1 MNKDDPRD
9 QDIKAQRKRR
19 SRGKEARADLETLIS
34 TGPVG
39 IIVFDAGTGLPVS
52 INCES
57 RRILGD
63 LPAPADGGEQLFES
77 LTFRRGDGR
86 EMGRDEFP
94 LAQALSTGE
103 TVRAEPIVIQVPDV
117 GSVTTLVSATPI
129 RSEAGEVESVVVTL
143 QDLTP
148 LEELEGQRAGLL
160 GRVSHELRT
169 QLTSIRGSA
178 TSLLEAGSDRHPAE
192 MRPFLRI
199 LLEQAEHLHGLI
211 GDLLDKAN
219 IQTGPLPIH
228 PEAAETDVTIP
239 AVEGAATV
247 PPRSPASPR
256 QEAREETRILVV
268 DDDPQARRYARD
280 ALSEAGYESIATA
293 GPEAALPLM
302 EAHRP
307 DLVLLDLMGPGG
319 GGLELMRDILGRADG
334 PVIFLSGD
342 DPGEV
347 IARAFEAGAADY
359 IVKPFSPIELVARL
373 GAARRR
379 PAPRPAEP
387 TQPYVLGPLTVDYGQ
402 RLVTLA
408 DRPVALTA
416 AEYELLFELS
426 IHAGGVVTHNQ
437 LLRRLWGPTHSG
449 DMRLLRT
456 LVRRLRRKLAD
467 DATSPTYLFAEPRVG
482 YRMPKPQP
490 EPGTA

>member
-1 MNKDDPRD
+1 MNAASEEVEKLNKADPRD

-19 SRGKEARADLETLIS
+19 SRGKEARLADLETLIS

-39 IIVFDAGTGLPVS
+39 IIVFDAG
-52 INCES
+52 
-57 RRILGD
+57 
-63 LPAPADGGEQLFES
+63 
-77 LTFRRGDGR
+77 
-86 EMGRDEFP
+86 
-94 LAQALSTGE
+94 TGE

-148 LEELEGQRAGLL
+148 LEELEGQRA
-160 GRVSHELRT
+160 
-169 QLTSIRGSA
+169 
-178 TSLLEAGSDRHPAE
+178 
-192 MRPFLRI
+192 
-199 LLEQAEHLHGLI
+199 
-211 GDLLDKAN
+211 
-219 IQTGPLPIH
+219 
-228 PEAAETDVTIP
+228 EAAEIDVTIP

-268 DDDPQARRYARD
+268 DDDPRARRYARD

-373 GAARRR
+373 GAALRR

>member
-52 INCES
+52 INRES

-63 LPAPADGGEQLFES
+63 LPAPEDGGEQLFES
-77 LTFRRGDGR
+77 LTFRRSDGR

-148 LEELEGQRAGLL
+148 LEELEGQRA
-160 GRVSHELRT
+160 
-169 QLTSIRGSA
+169 
-178 TSLLEAGSDRHPAE
+178 
-192 MRPFLRI
+192 
-199 LLEQAEHLHGLI
+199 
-211 GDLLDKAN
+211 
-219 IQTGPLPIH
+219 
-228 PEAAETDVTIP
+228 EAAETDVTIP

-268 DDDPQARRYARD
+268 DDDPRARRYARD
-280 ALSEAGYESIATA
+280 ALSEAGY
-293 GPEAALPLM
+293 
-302 EAHRP
+302 
-307 DLVLLDLMGPGG
+307 
-319 GGLELMRDILGRADG
+319 
-334 PVIFLSGD
+334 
-342 DPGEV
+342 DPGV
-347 IARAFEAGAADY
+347 PPGSS
-359 IVKPFSPIELVARL
+359 VP
-373 GAARRR
+373 AARRAWTFSGEALR
-379 PAPRPAEP
+379 GRDAAPGCAPR
-387 TQPYVLGPLTVDYGQ
+387 
-402 RLVTLA
+402 RSSS
-408 DRPVALTA
+408 R
-416 AEYELLFELS
+416 
-426 IHAGGVVTHNQ
+426 
-437 LLRRLWGPTHSG
+437 
-449 DMRLLRT
+449 
-456 LVRRLRRKLAD
+456 
-467 DATSPTYLFAEPRVG
+467 SPTVA
-482 YRMPKPQP
+482 
-490 EPGTA
+490 A